1 MNIKKMRCY
10 LGLLA
15 VCIGFGVQADI
26 PLSFSEPGKLDQIQ
40 DHVMPA
46 LDNAQ
51 LRQRDVRAGALSS
64 ETPVLRYAEPIQ
76 VSIKPKMW
84 QQIRLTQN
92 GTTSEMSVWRTRINS
107 RGALSLNF
115 GFTEYFMP
123 EGGSLHIYTPDH
135 SQRIR
140 PFTAA
145 DNEVHGQL
153 WTPMIKGDTIIIEV
167 NVPTNTR
174 NQLKLNLTS
183 VNHGYLGASVN
194 EVFQILSGS
203 CNVDVVCSEGDGW
216 RDQIRS
222 AAAISTGGSGFCS
235 GGALNNTAN
244 DGRGFFLT
252 AAHCGINSGNA
263 PSLVTYWNFENSYCR
278 VPGSSDSGGQG
289 DGTLNQFNTGAIFR
303 ASYTPSDMTLVE
315 LDDPFDPAHNVYL
328 AGWNAGDTASSSAVA
343 IHHPSVDE
351 KRISFEND
359 PTAITSYS
367 GTSSPGD
374 GTHIRV
380 VDWDLGTTEPG
391 SSGSHL
397 FDQNKRV
404 IGQLHGGGAACGN
417 NQSDWYGWLHASW
430 TGGGTNS
437 SRLSNWLDPTN
448 SGQTAIDGM
457 NANGGGGGNLSPS
470 ANANGPYS
478 GFVNDTINF
487 SSAGSNDPDGSI
499 VSYLWDFGDGSAT
512 SNAANPSHNYS
523 AAGSYNVSLT
533 VTDNEG
539 ATGVANTTATI
550 TLEGDGELTPGVPQT
565 GLSGDQGTEL
575 RYYMDVP
582 ENAVNLTFD
591 TSGGSGDADLY
602 VKFGSEP
609 TTSDWDCR
617 PYSASGTEN
626 CTFSSP
632 QVGRY
637 HVMVRA
643 YGNISNYD
651 LVGNYTVGGGGSD
664 SFEDSNLSASRGQWK
679 YYTLEVTAGM
689 TSLTANMSG
698 GTGDADLYVRFGAQ
712 PTTSNWECRPY
723 TSGNNEDCVINN
735 PQVGTWHV
743 GIRAYRSYSGVDISG
758 LAQ

>member
-1 MNIKKMRCY
+1 MNTKKMRYY
-10 LGLLA
+10 LGSLVACWCL
-15 VCIGFGVQADI
+15 GVQANT
-26 PLSFSEPGKLDQIQ
+26 PLSFSQPNELNQIQ
-40 DHVMPA
+40 DHIMAP
-46 LDNAQ
+46 LDNSK
-51 LRQRDVRAGALSS
+51 LRQRDVQARTLTSD
-64 ETPVLRYAEPIQ
+64 TPILRYAEPIQ
-76 VSIKPKMW
+76 VSIVPENW
-84 QQIRLTQN
+84 QETRLTAD
-92 GTTSEMSVWRTRINS
+92 GTTTQISVWRTRINS

-140 PFTAA
+140 PFTAL

-167 NVPTNTR
+167 NVPSDKKA
-174 NQLKLNLTS
+174 QLKLKLTS

-194 EVFQILSGS
+194 DIYQILSGS
-203 CNVDVVCSEGDGW
+203 CNVDVVCSDGDDW

-252 AAHCGINSGNA
+252 ANHCGINSSNA

-278 VPGSSDSGGQG
+278 TPGSSDSGGPG
-289 DGTLNQFNTGAIFR
+289 DGTLTQFNTGAIFR
-303 ASYTPSDMTLVE
+303 ASYSPSDMTLVE

-328 AGWNAGDTASSSAVA
+328 AGWNAGGTASSSAVA

-359 PTAITSYS
+359 ATAITSYS

-380 VDWDLGTTEPG
+380 IDWDLGTTEPG

-417 NQSDWYGWLHASW
+417 NQSDWYGWLNASW
-430 TGGGTNS
+430 TGGGSNS
-437 SRLSNWLDPTN
+437 TRLSNWLDPIN

-457 NANGGGGGNLSPS
+457 NAGGTGGNLSPS

-478 GFVNDTINF
+478 AFVNETISF

-499 VSYLWDFGDGSAT
+499 ASYLWDFGDGSAT
-512 SNAANPSHNYS
+512 SSAANPSHSYS
-523 AAGSYNVSLT
+523 VAGSYNVSLT

-539 ATGVANTTATI
+539 ATGVANTTASVTV
-550 TLEGDGELTPGVPQT
+550 EGDGELAPGVPQT

-575 RYYMDVP
+575 RFYMDVP
-582 ENAVNLTFD
+582 ENATNLTFD

-617 PYSASGTEN
+617 PYSSSGTEN

-651 LVGNYTVGGGGSD
+651 LVGNYTVGTGGQD
-664 SFEDSNLSASRGQWK
+664 SFEDFNLSASQGEWK

-698 GTGDADLYVRFGAQ
+698 GSGDADLYVRYGAQ
-712 PTTSNWECRPY
+712 PTTGSWDCRPY
-723 TSGNNEDCVINN
+723 TSGNNEDCTVNN
-735 PQVGTWHV
+735 PQVGTWHIGV
-743 GIRAYRSYSGVDISG
+743 RAYRAYSGVDISG
-758 LAQ
+758 NAQ